1 MNIMLTD
8 SLKTSTLWK
17 NYKGWGSTHEK
28 RELFEELYR
37 SYNSLNSNQ
46 ILTYGGLL
54 PKTKQDNF
62 YSNVKSLT
70 LDNNIWTYEESV
82 YRSIPLVKLQKVK
95 LTPLSDHCKDSFVVL
110 DESGNQIKNIIP
122 FDYSEEG
129 LYNYKLQSYLE
140 EEIPF
145 GAYDWVLDTNSSIL
159 TFNNGIPSDVSVNNP
174 PTLTFYQYIGPV
186 GERVYIDAS
195 LYDVDNITFE
205 TGNPVKE
212 FTDNLIER
220 LKDFGSNWYN
230 TYKFNGSDTS
240 QGIGLTYNILTPVIE
255 TDSGDVV
262 KGWDDNSNSQ
272 VVSLL
277 SHKSTEFVSDD
288 IKILFISEHLE
299 NKEYSIN
306 CNKEGINLIH
316 IGDGF
321 IVADV
326 IKVGSYSF
334 EVNEVEKVFGVLL
347 VKDDLSKDYNLYLPH
362 TDETLTLKVPVF
374 IDLKI
379 LPPHLKLN
387 SLLSYSDDIT
397 PQYYGP
403 RTTDYVVATDQT
415 VNNRSADFIVYN
427 KEGFYLQQAFDIAK
441 NQVKAKHIY
450 LRNGEYKFSDFE
462 TSFVVL
468 NNLHIDGES
477 RKYTKILNS
486 ITLTVNN
493 VVLSNLDLSDATISI
508 TGKNVIIQNCII
520 KNLKNR
526 KNTSVTIIDS
536 IINGELVA
544 SGEDSELDIYN
555 TFVDTMNLSSGLV
568 YITGTHVKTLNCI
581 DVTKGSIFNTS
592 TVETVNNISENLI
605 LDSTYITKFSESVDK
620 KLYPNTATI
629 PYYSSFEKRVFAKLP
644 DPFLYKEDTNEIIL
658 KLDSVYKTIGLN
670 ENGELT
676 TRFFT
681 SSEISIDSNLR
692 TQIED
697 VYNEHAD
704 TLLDKDK
711 PSNLDEALVD
721 LYWSKADLKNGKVP
735 INQLPDSV
743 AYGGLSLVGLWS
755 FEDSKGEFP
764 TFEDVDFSSM
774 SDDNYT
780 SLQPGWFFIVNSSH
794 KEDDPAYPQESVDGR
809 TWTAGDWIICTGKTK
824 TDKLES
830 YTLNYCEPADL
841 TKDTLLQYKESDN
854 YVSIWSSGQQY
865 AVNKKIGLTSVV
877 FYPDKVDIY
886 KSTENGFDFVE
897 SLPVKYIRNNFVGKY
912 STYKT
917 VTQIKI
923 GDYTFNVN
931 GTAVRTDNSSY
942 NNLTTQ
948 YFTKEDEENNN
959 LTYHPRLLLKAIDEK
974 SQNWSESMFN
984 STKNG
989 FCLRPTMLKKTLLT
1003 HNDNQLDNIDEVY
1016 SIKVLVG
1023 YKTYIYNTKW
1033 QKLDRSYLDPVY
1045 SRLPEYAPN
1054 TEGENPAWSIL
1065 DGGTGLLQLSY
1076 KSLAEALRLI
1086 NEELFKRYPSAPT
1099 SIQKI
1104 KVILDKNVTTAE
1116 LKKVIPLSSDGQLDQ
1131 YLENS
1136 TIDIYDSKEGVVGF
1150 KQEGV
1155 HDNLPL
1161 EHEFYCNDSIIN
1173 VNDNSEN
1180 IYKRYVGTHS
1190 GKTELTP
1197 GVIIN
1202 ADIPDGVELT
1212 TSDSFIINPDIKDP
1226 YEKYNIGTKPST
1238 TYKGAEVTGTYSV
1251 GDLGNNYTKK
1261 HSITYSLEDV
1271 LDNPYIKDI
1280 STKKGS
1286 SKSFDFVESKIY
1298 DLSDII
1304 FNDCEVTDV
1313 NTAALISSM
1322 NIIAGVPTLMKPFT
1336 IVGTFTIEN
1345 FTKYKLLDPN
1355 TKLELRSEFGNS
1367 QPEVKVL
1374 SKLLQAKND
1383 TEGSYDLKIQFTV
1396 NLEPVEYGQIDLKV
1410 YSKVLEFNTESEE
1423 ACILTIKNITCIP
1436 NEPDIKNNPSG
1447 IIYPVF
1453 DTDFTDDYKV
1463 TNVDESAELSVTEKG
1478 FSWNKN
1484 PYVINYTDYKNPIY
1498 QYITTK
1504 NSTNTGDYYKYVT
1517 FKYSLDEIKDI
1528 VGLVLDMDWG
1538 VEPTIDK
1545 YTGEFEGILIEVLV
1559 RSNELENVNLQNA
1572 NKCVATFLESKF
1584 TPNEGVL
1591 YPGKSTINTRRI
1603 TFGRKAVPVKDIYIR
1618 VGIPNSSE
1626 VGIKQIKIQDIID
1639 C

>member
-1 MNIMLTD
+1 MLTD

-37 SYNSLNSNQ
+37 SYNNLNSNQ
-46 ILTYGGLL
+46 VLTYGDLL
-54 PKTKQDNF
+54 PKTKSDNF

-70 LDNNIWTYEESV
+70 LENNTWIYEESV
-82 YRSIPLVKLQKVK
+82 YKKIPLVKLQKVK

-140 EEIPF
+140 EEISF

-159 TFNNGIPSDVSVNNP
+159 TFNNGIPSDVSVINP

-195 LYDVDNITFE
+195 LYDVSDIVFE
-205 TGNPVKE
+205 TNNPVKE
-212 FTDNLIER
+212 FTNNLIER
-220 LKDFGSNWYN
+220 LKDFGDNWYN

-240 QGIGLTYNILTPVIE
+240 QGIGLIYNILTPVTE
-255 TDSGDVV
+255 TESGDIV

-277 SHKSTEFVSDD
+277 SHKSTDFISDD
-288 IKILFISEHLE
+288 INILFISEHLE
-299 NKEYSIN
+299 NKEYTIN
-306 CNKEGINLIH
+306 CDKEGINLIH

-321 IVADV
+321 VVVDV
-326 IKVGSYSF
+326 TTVGSYSF
-334 EVNEVEKVFGVLL
+334 EVKEVEKIFGVLL
-347 VKDDLSKDYNLYLPH
+347 VKDNKSKDYDLYTPR
-362 TDETLTLKVPVF
+362 TNENFTIKVPVF

-387 SLLSYSDDIT
+387 SLLSYSDDIV

-403 RTTDYVVATDQT
+403 RVADYVIATDQT

-427 KEGFYLQQAFDIAK
+427 KDNFYLQQAFDVAK
-441 NQVKAKHIY
+441 NQVKANHIY
-450 LRNGEYKFSDFE
+450 LRNGEYKFSAFE
-462 TSFVVL
+462 TGFTVL
-468 NNLHIDGES
+468 NNLHVDGES

-486 ITLTVNN
+486 ITLAVSN
-493 VVLSNLDLSDATISI
+493 VILSNLDLSDVTVSI
-508 TGKNVIIQNCII
+508 TGKNVIIQNCIL

-536 IINGELVA
+536 IINGELVG
-544 SGEDSELDIYN
+544 SGENSELDIYN
-555 TFVDTMNLSSGLV
+555 TFVDTMDLSNGLV
-568 YITGTHVKTLNCI
+568 YITGTHVKTLNCTNV
-581 DVTKGSIFNTS
+581 DKGSIFNTS
-592 TVETVNNISENLI
+592 TVEAVNNISENLI
-605 LDSTYITKFSESVDK
+605 LDSTYITTFSESIDK
-620 KLYPNTATI
+620 SLYPNTATI

-644 DPFLYKEDTNEIIL
+644 NPFEYNEETNEITL
-658 KLDSVYKTIGLN
+658 KLDSVYKTIRLN

-681 SSEISIDSNLR
+681 SSEISIDSDLK

-704 TLLDKDK
+704 TLLDHDK
-711 PSNLDEALVD
+711 PVNLDEALID

-755 FEDSKGEFP
+755 FEDSNGEFP
-764 TFEDVDFSSM
+764 TFEDVDTSYM
-774 SDDNYT
+774 SDDSYT
-780 SLQPGWFFIVNSSH
+780 GLQNGWFFIVNSSH
-794 KEDDPAYPQESVDGR
+794 KEDDPAYPQTSVDGR
-809 TWTAGDWIICTGKTK
+809 TWAAGDWIICTGKVK

-830 YTLNYCEPADL
+830 YTLNYCEPVDSA
-841 TKDTLLQYKESDN
+841 KDTFLQYKETDD
-854 YVSIWSSGQQY
+854 YVTIWSSGQQY
-865 AVNKKIGLTSVV
+865 AVNKKIGLTSIV
-877 FYPDKVDIY
+877 FYTDRADVY

-897 SLPVKYIRNNFVGKY
+897 SLPVEYIKGDFTGKY

-931 GTAVRTDNSSY
+931 GTAVRKDNSAY

-948 YFTKEDEENNN
+948 YFTSEDEENNN
-959 LTYHPRLLLKAIDEK
+959 LAHHPRLLLKAADEK
-974 SQNWSESMFN
+974 SQNWSEEIFS

-1003 HNDNQLDNIDEVY
+1003 HNDNQLDNIDEVQDVRV
-1016 SIKVLVG
+1016 ICG
-1023 YKTYIYNTKW
+1023 YKVFIYDTKW

-1054 TEGENPAWSIL
+1054 TNGENPAWSIL

-1076 KSLAEALRLI
+1076 KSLAEAIRLI
-1086 NEELFKRYPSAPT
+1086 NEELFNRYPSSPA

-1104 KVILDKNVTTAE
+1104 KVVLDKDNTTAE
-1116 LKKVIPLSSDGQLDQ
+1116 LKKVIQLNSDGQLDQ

-1136 TIDIYDSKEGVVGF
+1136 TIDIYNSESGVVGF
-1150 KQEGV
+1150 KQEGI

-1173 VNDNSEN
+1173 VNDNSTS

-1190 GKTELTP
+1190 GKTELAP

-1202 ADIPDGVELT
+1202 ADIPDGVEVNN
-1212 TSDSFIINPDIKDP
+1212 SDSFNINLDIEDP

-1238 TYKGAEVTGTYSV
+1238 TYKGAEITGTYAV
-1251 GDLGNNYTKK
+1251 GNLNNIYTKK
-1261 HSITYSLEDV
+1261 HSISYSLEDV
-1271 LDNPYIKDI
+1271 LDNPYISDI
-1280 STKKGS
+1280 SVKKGS
-1286 SKSFDFVESKIY
+1286 SKSFDFIESKFY
-1298 DLSDII
+1298 DLSDVV
-1304 FNDCEVTDV
+1304 FNKCEVTDV
-1313 NTAALISSM
+1313 NTAALIASM
-1322 NIIAGVPTLMKPFT
+1322 NTVAGVPTLMKPFT

-1345 FTKYKLLDPN
+1345 FTKYKLLDPD
-1355 TKLELRSEFGNS
+1355 TKVELRAEFGTS
-1367 QPEVKVL
+1367 QPEVSIL

-1383 TEGSYDLKIQFTV
+1383 SEGTYDLKIQFTV
-1396 NLEPVEYGQIDLKV
+1396 KLEPIDYGQIDLKV
-1410 YSKVLEFNTESEE
+1410 YSKIFEFNKETEEN
-1423 ACILTIKNITCIP
+1423 CILTIKDITCIP

-1453 DTDFTDDYKV
+1453 NTDFTDEYV
-1463 TNVDESAELSVTEKG
+1463 VSNIDESAELSVTERG

-1484 PYVINYTDYKNPIY
+1484 PYVVNYTDYKNPVY
-1498 QYITTK
+1498 QYITIN

-1528 VGLVLDMDWG
+1528 VGLILDMDWG
-1538 VEPTIDK
+1538 KEPTINK
-1545 YTGEFEGILIEVLV
+1545 YTGEFEDILLEVLV
-1559 RSNELENVNLQNA
+1559 RSNELDNTNFQNA

-1584 TPNEGVL
+1584 TPNEGIL
-1591 YPGKSTINTRRI
+1591 YSGKSTVNTRRI
-1603 TFGRKAVPVKDIYIR
+1603 TFGRKAIPVKDIYVR
-1618 VGIPNSSE
+1618 VGIPNSSN
-1626 VGIKQIKIQDIID
+1626 VGIKQIKLQDIID